1 MTIQELFVAANRAL
15 LQSVSQIK
23 PHQWDIPLPEE
34 SSTRPTNLRDA
45 VRYHT
50 YDDAW
55 VPDVLAGKT
64 AEEVGDG
71 YEPLLKNEDVL
82 AEFTKYNELA
92 SQTVGGFDDL
102 DRVVHLS
109 YGDFSAKEY
118 LQHITSFRALRAYDI
133 AALVGADTKMA
144 DDYVDALQHEYEP
157 EIEFYRQVG
166 VFPAAVEVPADA
178 DKQTKLLAMFGR
190 TA

>member
-1 MTIQELFVAANRAL
+1 MTIQELFTTANQAL
-15 LQSVSQIK
+15 LHVVDQIK
-23 PHQWDIPLPEE
+23 PEQWDIMLPE
-34 SSTRPTNLRDA
+34 SSSIRPTNLRDA
-45 VRYHT
+45 VRYHS

-64 AEEVGDG
+64 AQEVGNV
-71 YEPLLKNEDVL
+71 YEALLTSDDFL
-82 AEFTKYNELA
+82 ANFAKYNGLANQTVSGFDELA
-92 SQTVGGFDDL
+92 K
-102 DRVVHLS
+102 VVHLS

-133 AALVGADTKMA
+133 AKLIGADTKMA
-144 DDYVDALQHEYEP
+144 DDYIDALQAEYEP

-166 VFPAAVEVPADA
+166 VFPPAVEAPEGA